1 MSCIWTDSDY
11 IVYNKP
17 QKPRIKTQ
25 THHTHTLLITK
36 QRFKVKRVAQVLSEV
51 IYHTQFLS
59 VFIR

>member
-36 QRFKVKRVAQVLSEV
+36 QRFKVTRVA
-51 IYHTQFLS
+51 
-59 VFIR
+59 